1 MVMLVGSLAFEA
13 FGEDD
18 CLMEHLQCSQLR
30 VQELSRVKLA
40 S

>member
-1 MVMLVGSLAFEA
+1 MVMLGGVWRLKP
-13 FGEDD
+13 GEDD
-18 CLMEHLQCSQLR
+18 CLMEHLQASQLR